1 MSHKDEPAG
10 DGEHSLS
17 VLLYGW
23 MRGAGFQKRLV
34 IVLMAIGLAAVA
46 LEVLLT
52 PKPVRDP
59 GSIPGFQALFGV
71 VAFGGAVLSGWPLG
85 RLLRRREDYYERP
98 DGNTPP

>member
-1 MSHKDEPAG
+1 MSEKEEAAG
-10 DGEHSLS
+10 KGEHPVS

-34 IVLMAIGLAAVA
+34 IVLMAIGFAAVG
-46 LEVLLT
+46 LEVLLSST
-52 PKPVRDP
+52 PVRDP
-59 GSIPGFQALFGV
+59 GSTPGFQALFGA
-71 VAFGGAVLSGWPLG
+71 VAFDGAVLIGWPLG